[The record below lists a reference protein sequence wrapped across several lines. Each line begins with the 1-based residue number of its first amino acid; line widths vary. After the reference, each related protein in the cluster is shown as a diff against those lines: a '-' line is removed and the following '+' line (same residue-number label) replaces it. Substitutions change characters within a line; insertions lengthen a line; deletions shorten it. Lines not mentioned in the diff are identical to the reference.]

1 MHRPNWKADDDDDGG
16 QVIIVKNFIEK
27 KYIKTLIINWR
38 KFAFWEANF
47 SRQHKRLFFIL
58 NFVKITVP
66 NKYFNCTNIFP
77 TYPKLLLKSYY

>member
-16 QVIIVKNFIEK
+16 QVIIVKIFIEK
-27 KYIKTLIINWR
+27 IYKTLIINWR

-47 SRQHKRLFFIL
+47 SRLHKRLFFIL